1 MSLPKLAI
9 DALLFKYHAEMKD
22 ATYVLSNYLNNP
34 VAVGEHPNLLEEMDA
49 ALSKYASAEERF
61 NTLIKLTQETRNGIE
76 EEPTLFEGMD

>member
-22 ATYVLSNYLNNP
+22 ATFVLSNYLNNP
-34 VAVGEHPNLLEEMDA
+34 VAVGEHPGLLEEMDA
-49 ALSKYASAEERF
+49 AVEKYASAEERF
-61 NTLIKLTQETRNGIE
+61 NTLVKLTQETRNGTK